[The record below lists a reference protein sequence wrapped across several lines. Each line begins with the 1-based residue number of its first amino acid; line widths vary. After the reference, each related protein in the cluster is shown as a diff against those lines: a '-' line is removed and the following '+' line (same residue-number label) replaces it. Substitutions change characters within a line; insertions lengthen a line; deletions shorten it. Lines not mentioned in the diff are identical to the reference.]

1 MIYQIHQDRAVA
13 VAPLPR
19 PLVDT
24 HRLERGRAGYG
35 SGVHEPEQSGR
46 TGGDPKSGHH
56 ARPGLPAKGEANG
69 PQCGDQPLGFPRV
82 RGHKIGSALGKNTP
96 ETRGIPADKLAD
108 RQLEL
113 PRLWP
118 PREVSKVALIP
129 AMPGGRGRR
138 TAGAARRRSA
148 RRPLDREPLVLH
160 ADVIQLHPT
169 GRGKEHVEQWGHTRC
184 SQTTSCTSRV
194 LPCHFS
200 PTVTKSQHPLPLWGT
215 KPTLSWPL
223 TCDPSRD
230 D

>member
-1 MIYQIHQDRAVA
+1 
-13 VAPLPR
+13 
-19 PLVDT
+19 
-24 HRLERGRAGYG
+24 
-35 SGVHEPEQSGR
+35 VHEPEQSGR
-46 TGGDPKSGHH
+46 TGGDPKSGRH

-184 SQTTSCTSRV
+184 RQTTSCTSRV